1 MVHDPSWHDTGVTT
15 PHCAHFAQAIRP
27 SYALMSPFSSASMWH
42 SSCCFASRRSLISAV
57 ALAAK
62 VFGKP
67 VADVAYLVD
76 PPIYQ
81 GRCENG
87 VKGV

>member
-1 MVHDPSWHDTGVTT
+1 MVHDLSWEDTGVTT

-27 SYALMSPFSSASMWH
+27 SYALMSPFSSASMWY
-42 SSCCFASRRSLISAV
+42 SSRCFASRRSLISAV
-57 ALAAK
+57 AVAAK

-67 VADVAYLVD
+67 VADVVYLVD